1 MQIEQIK
8 INRLSRPRLEGQVV
22 KKNQEFIEQHMT
34 DFKQYLEVQTDSHVV
49 AQAIREIEVQVRVQ
63 RPSNDFFKIKNR
75 MWELFFKKFD
85 DWLPF

>member
-22 KKNQEFIEQHMT
+22 KKNKEFIEQHMT

-49 AQAIREIEVQVRVQ
+49 AQAIREIEVLVRVQ